1 MTRQPSLKHRLQV
14 PLTADRRQWPRW
26 RYAPRGLFLLNSLHS
41 PLDVVDGS
49 FEAVDA
55 LDVFPSVS
63 ITRNVGARWSARSDS
78 RVVGMPTPRPRAVP
92 PSTRF
97 WPDQYR
103 HGRPSRA

>member
-26 RYAPRGLFLLNSLHS
+26 RYAPRGLFQLNSLHS

-63 ITRNVGARWSARSDS
+63 ITRNVPARWSAMPAARAAEWSKHMAAAIRIVHALIRSFA
-78 RVVGMPTPRPRAVP
+78 PT
-92 PSTRF
+92 SC
-97 WPDQYR
+97 
-103 HGRPSRA
+103 S